1 MIPAA
6 VSQIFNTG
14 IFFEADR
21 RCCLRALMTTQNLQ
35 CVQTHY
41 IIQLSNPFEKV
52 LWNSEKSHF
61 ATDIWEQHDKNRP
74 MDTGPKN
81 KAPLPQ
87 RCQALRTKVN
97 WQVRT
102 NSGTILPVYSLLFLV
117 LH

>member
-41 IIQLSNPFEKV
+41 IIQLSNPFETV
-52 LWNSEKSHF
+52 LWNLEKSHF
-61 ATDIWEQHDKNRP
+61 TIHIWEQHEKIRP
-74 MDTGPKN
+74 VDTGPKY
-81 KAPLPQ
+81 KAQLPQ
-87 RCQALRTKVN
+87 SCQALRTQVN
-97 WQVRT
+97 FIYV
-102 NSGTILPVYSLLFLV
+102 
-117 LH
+117 

>member
-14 IFFEADR
+14 IFFEADQR
-21 RCCLRALMTTQNLQ
+21 CLRALMTTQNLQ

-61 ATDIWEQHDKNRP
+61 TRDNMTKIGQDQKIKHH
-74 MDTGPKN
+74 
-81 KAPLPQ
+81 
-87 RCQALRTKVN
+87 CLRDVK
-97 WQVRT
+97 
-102 NSGTILPVYSLLFLV
+102 L
-117 LH
+117 